1 MILVL
6 FYPRIWKEN
15 SLLLIERCSNPLILW
30 MKDYRLSSHQYVK
43 TRLIF
48 SRFLKKERKASPK
61 AGPLH
66 AWLTATQFALFPRT
80 GLMLLLWPR
89 LGRSHESC
97 RSQGAVQGS
106 WHDAQ
111 HLTSAACF
119 TSRFSPHPQHHSVRV
134 STVDSGTR
142 LFTKLTRQRWGIR
155 SCPCKRLFRSSRRHS
170 GLCFSVIKAQE
181 RRH

>member
-1 MILVL
+1 MAGDNGL
-6 FYPRIWKEN
+6 FVWREKAEGKGEGGLLTLGTPAVFQEADGVRGG
-15 SLLLIERCSNPLILW
+15 SLQRGAACL
-30 MKDYRLSSHQYVK
+30 Q
-43 TRLIF
+43 
-48 SRFLKKERKASPK
+48 KERKASPK

-155 SCPCKRLFRSSRRHS
+155 SCPCKRLFRSSRHHS